1 MYGVYLGKRPGK
13 LVVVQFPPNESIEK
27 FTNKRFRSQR
37 LILKS
42 CYDDEVRC
50 IPSIFIGRGSNT
62 PDQREDEVG
71 IDTCNQISDHDICS
85 WGAAFHH
92 LVYVCKNNSSLS
104 IPLLRA

>member
-42 CYDDEVRC
+42 CYDDKVRC
-50 IPSIFIGRGSNT
+50 IPSIFISRGSNT
-62 PDQREDEVG
+62 PDQSEDEVG